1 MVNTTSRAAMLSVSI
16 YSACVLGLWS
26 RGLGAV
32 ELWFPPEL
40 IAAKGE
46 LADLSQLSQ
55 GLQLP
60 GTYRVNLV
68 FNGESMGSRDVRF
81 IKADQEKL
89 RIGVRDNT
97 GLVACFVRADL
108 DDIGVRPEAYA
119 ANASTVLEGGEACVS
134 LGEVIEQSTT
144 NFDFQKLLLEITI
157 PQIWI
162 RKRPR
167 GWVSP
172 ERWDDGIPA
181 GLLSYSFSGTDSRGR
196 YGHTQSYYLRLNS
209 GLNIGPWRLRD
220 ERTMSDWSGSS
231 HSREWR
237 RGQTW
242 LERGIRPW
250 LSVLRLGDSTTP
262 GEIFESTA
270 LRGVQLTTD
279 DNMYPESMRGYAP
292 VIRGTAQSN
301 AQIIIRQNGYVV
313 YQANVAPGPFAIDDI
328 YPMYS
333 SGDLQVTVREAG
345 GTARSFTV
353 PYATVPSLLREGR
366 MTYALSAGRLQG
378 NASNETRT
386 PIFAQGTLTWGL
398 PWGVTPYGGVQMS
411 DRYQSAA
418 LGAGINMGAWGAF
431 SADITH
437 ADSTLTDNSRHR
449 GQSLRFLYSRSFNAA
464 GTTLQLAGYRY
475 STEGFFTLE
484 ESNRR
489 RMAGWSQEQERDAN
503 GHLIPRPASDWYD
516 LRSNRRERM
525 EVNVS
530 QRTGDS
536 SSVYISGTRES
547 YWGNSGVN
555 TSIRA
560 GFSSTFRTI
569 SYSLGY
575 NESRSASLNQTDR
588 GIFMSLS
595 LPLDA
600 LLPGAHSSRYFNASM
615 SSGYD
620 GVTQQAGVSGSELAQ
635 KNLDWSLSQGFS
647 RASGNNASARVAW
660 RGTYGNASGG
670 YSQGQNYRRFS
681 YDLSGGVIVHGQ
693 GVTFG
698 QPLGRTNVLVVASGA
713 SGVPIENGTGVGT
726 DWRGYAIQPW
736 ASEYHDNR
744 VALDVS
750 RLDDRTEIDQPVV
763 RVTPTRGAV
772 VRADF
777 KARTGL
783 RALVTLIRKGKPLPF
798 GATVSAGS
806 SSGIVGEKGQVY
818 LSGLPEN
825 GILSAKWG
833 NGAEQKC
840 RATWSVN
847 NNAPSTPLV
856 KTIADCQ

>member
-1 MVNTTSRAAMLSVSI
+1 MVNTNGRAAMLTASVL
-16 YSACVLGLWS
+16 SACLSGLWS
-26 RGLGAV
+26 GASEAE

-40 IAAKGE
+40 IATSGE

-60 GTYRVNLV
+60 GTYRVNLIV
-68 FNGESMGSRDVRF
+68 NGENMGSRDVRF
-81 IKADQEKL
+81 VKADQEKL
-89 RIGVRDNT
+89 RMGVKDNT

-119 ANASTVLEGGEACVS
+119 ANASGALEGVGACVS
-134 LGEVIEQSTT
+134 PGAVIEQSTT
-144 NFDFQKLLLEITI
+144 NFDFQKMLLEITI
-157 PQIWI
+157 PQIWV

-172 ERWDDGIPA
+172 ERWDDGISA
-181 GLLSYSFSGTDSRGR
+181 GLLGYSLSGADSRGR
-196 YGHTQSYYLRLNS
+196 YGHTQNYYLRLNS

-220 ERTMSDWSGSS
+220 ERAMSAWSGSS

-250 LSVLRLGDSTTP
+250 SSRLRLGDGTTP

-270 LRGVQLTTD
+270 FRGIQLMTD

-301 AQIIIRQNGYVV
+301 AQLSIRQNGYVV

-333 SGDLQVTVREAG
+333 SGDLQVTVREAD

-366 MTYALSAGRLQG
+366 LAYALSAGRLQG
-378 NASNETRT
+378 YASNDSRT
-386 PIFAQGTLTWGL
+386 PIFIQSTLTWGL
-398 PWGVTPYGGVQMS
+398 PWGVTTYGGVQMS
-411 DRYQSAA
+411 DRYQSVA
-418 LGAGINMGAWGAF
+418 LGAGINMGTWGAF
-431 SADITH
+431 STDVTN
-437 ADSTLTDNSRHR
+437 ADSALTDGSRHK
-449 GQSLRFLYSRSFNAA
+449 GQSLRFLYSRSFNTT

-475 STEGFFTLE
+475 STEGFYTLE
-484 ESNRR
+484 ESSRK

-503 GHLIPRPASDWYD
+503 GRLIPRPVTDWYD
-516 LRSNRRERM
+516 LRNNRRERM
-525 EVNVS
+525 EVSIS
-530 QRTGDS
+530 QRMGDS
-536 SSVYISGTRES
+536 SSVYFTGAREAF
-547 YWGNSGVN
+547 WGNGGAN

-569 SYSLGY
+569 NYSLGY
-575 NESRSASLNQTDR
+575 NESRSASMNRTDR
-588 GIFMSLS
+588 GIFISLS
-595 LPLDA
+595 LPLDV
-600 LLPGAHSSRYFNASM
+600 LLPGGHSSRYFNASM
-615 SSGYD
+615 NSGYD

-635 KNLDWSLSQGFS
+635 NNLDWSLSQGYS
-647 RASGNNASARVAW
+647 RVSGNNASARVAW
-660 RGTYGNASGG
+660 RGTYGNVSGG
-670 YSQGQNYRRFS
+670 YSQGQNYHQFS

-698 QPLGRTNVLVVASGA
+698 QPLGSTNVLVVAPGA
-713 SGVPIENGTGVGT
+713 KNVPIENGTGVST

-750 RLDDRTEIDQPVV
+750 RLDDRTELDQPVV
-763 RVTPTRGAV
+763 RVTPTQGAV

-777 KARTGL
+777 KVRTGL
-783 RALVTLIRKGKPLPF
+783 RALITLVRKGKPLPF

-806 SSGIVGEKGQVY
+806 SSGIVGENGQVY
-818 LSGLPEN
+818 LSGLPEK
-825 GILSAKWG
+825 GDLSAKWG
-833 NGAEQKC
+833 NGEEQKC

-847 NNAPSTPLV
+847 ISAPSTPLD
-856 KTIADCQ
+856 KIIADCQ